1 MAEDNGYDLVKLR
14 GAGDTAAG
22 TNGDGGE
29 LEQLDAVRFEQ
40 LVLQVWLGGDT
51 VFSKQMILGSDGS
64 DLEMFQIESRTY
76 LKGFA
81 RLTVAAAAAAEAMDA
96 DEESAKRSQK
106 VHQVT

>member
-1 MAEDNGYDLVKLR
+1 M
-14 GAGDTAAG
+14 
-22 TNGDGGE
+22 
-29 LEQLDAVRFEQ
+29 RFEQ
-40 LVLQVWLGGDT
+40 LGLQVWFGRRHFFFL
-51 VFSKQMILGSDGS
+51 KQMILGSDGS